1 MRIMLILLC
10 FFSFPCFSGDKI
22 KIVKTCQLKKN
33 ESVQLLSLRTIDGDT
48 LYLKF
53 RNVITGAFLDT
64 PTKSYDFFGDVV
76 LSQCINGSLI
86 FALEYGSPY
95 IKGCLVTGWE
105 NGFK

>member
-1 MRIMLILLC
+1 M
-10 FFSFPCFSGDKI
+10 
-22 KIVKTCQLKKN
+22 
-33 ESVQLLSLRTIDGDT
+33 QLLSLRTIDGDT

-105 NGFK
+105 MGLKVRTLLKAFVSQREIFPKRYGLEKTIF